1 MSRLQTLEDFRGD
14 VKKIHNFLNE
24 EGQDKV
30 INIVDPN
37 QDLAWLGY
45 SVETL
50 LNWIAFEINEENKA
64 EDEAL
69 PDEGERVG
77 ALVGE

>member
-1 MSRLQTLEDFRGD
+1 M
-14 VKKIHNFLNE
+14 
-24 EGQDKV
+24 
-30 INIVDPN
+30 DPN